1 MAQIRLM
8 TGTVL
13 SRRYVTPGMV
23 RVTLGGAGLRDF
35 KSTGVGDEYIRFF
48 FPDPESGELVL
59 PDVDEKGFWKW
70 PEGKK
75 PAHCECY
82 TIRAVRQAVADPEA
96 SVEIDVDF
104 VIHEHGRASEWAQQA
119 VPGQAIALREPYGIY
134 EAPAD
139 ADWQLFVCD
148 ATGLPALG
156 RLLENL
162 PAGTEARAIVEV
174 PDASHEQH
182 FETRAELR
190 LVYLHGTGNGIAPS
204 RLEAAVR
211 GVSVPEGRTPYVW
224 VAAESRA
231 VRPIRKYLR
240 HELGWHV
247 SRYSVTGYWT
257 DRLAEW
263 EQRWEALDPAVKK
276 QIDDLW
282 RSDRDG
288 EEVADEVEA
297 TMEKFG
303 L

>member
-1 MAQIRLM
+1 MAQIKLM

-13 SRRYVTPGMV
+13 SRRNVTPGMV
-23 RVTLGGAGLRDF
+23 RVTLGGAGLAGF
-35 KSTGVGDEYIRFF
+35 STTGVGDEYIRFF
-48 FPDPESGELVL
+48 FPNPETGELVL

-70 PEGKK
+70 PEGSK

-82 TIRAVRQAVADPEA
+82 TVRAVREGAAGP
-96 SVEIDVDF
+96 EIDVDF
-104 VIHEHGRASEWAQQA
+104 VIHEHGLASEWAQA
-119 VPGQAIALREPYGIY
+119 ATPGQVIALREPYGIY
-134 EAPAD
+134 EAPHN

-162 PAGTEARAIVEV
+162 PVGTEARAIVEI
-174 PDASHEQH
+174 PDASHEQT
-182 FETRAELR
+182 FETKADLR

-211 GVSVPEGRTPYVW
+211 GVEVPEGRTPYVW
-224 VAAESRA
+224 VAAEARA

-247 SRYSVTGYWT
+247 GRYSVTGYWT
-257 DRLAEW
+257 DKLSEW
-263 EQRWEALDPAVKK
+263 THRWEALDPAVKK

-282 RSDRDG
+282 RSGRDG

>member
-1 MAQIRLM
+1 MAQIKLM

-13 SRRYVTPGMV
+13 GRRLVTPGMV
-23 RVTLGGAGLRDF
+23 RVTLGGDGLREF
-35 KSTGVGDEYIRFF
+35 VSTGVGDEYIRFF
-48 FPDPESGELVL
+48 FPDPETGELVL
-59 PDVDEKGFWKW
+59 PDVDDKGFWKW

-82 TIRAVRQAVADPEA
+82 TIRDVRPGD
-96 SVEIDVDF
+96 SGVEIDVDF
-104 VIHEHGRASEWAQQA
+104 VIHEGGRASEWAQRA
-119 VPGQAIALREPYGIY
+119 GPGQTIALREPYGIY

-156 RLLENL
+156 RLLEAL
-162 PAGTEARAIVEV
+162 PAGTEARAIVEL
-174 PDASHEQH
+174 PDASHEQR
-182 FETRAELR
+182 FETKAALR
-190 LVYLHGTGNGIAPS
+190 LVYLHGSGNGVAPS

-211 GVSVPEGRTPYVW
+211 GVAVPEGRTPYVW
-224 VAAESRA
+224 VAAETKA

-240 HELGWHV
+240 HELGWPAA
-247 SRYSVTGYWT
+247 RYSVTGYWT
-257 DRLAEW
+257 DKLSEW
-263 EQRWEALDPAVKK
+263 EQRWAALDPVIKQ

-288 EEVADEVEA
+288 EEIADEVEA

>member
-1 MAQIRLM
+1 MAQIKLM

-13 SRRYVTPGMV
+13 ARRNVTPGMV
-23 RVTLGGAGLRDF
+23 RVTLGGEGLAGF
-35 KSTGVGDEYIRFF
+35 KTTGVGDEYIRFF
-48 FPDPESGELVL
+48 FPNPETGELVL

-70 PEGKK
+70 PDGKK

-82 TIRAVRQAVADPEA
+82 TIRAVREGDTP
-96 SVEIDVDF
+96 EIDVDF
-104 VIHEHGRASEWAQQA
+104 VVHEHGHASEWAQA
-119 VPGQAIALREPYGIY
+119 ATPGQTVALREPYGIY
-134 EAPAD
+134 EAPTNV
-139 ADWQLFVCD
+139 DWQLFVCD

-162 PAGTEARAIVEV
+162 PAGTEARAIVEI
-174 PDASHEQH
+174 PDASHEQA
-182 FETRAELR
+182 FETRADLK

-211 GVSVPEGRTPYVW
+211 GVAVPQGRIPYVW
-224 VAAESRA
+224 VAAESKA

-240 HELGWHV
+240 HELGWHA
-247 SRYSVTGYWT
+247 SAYSVTGYWT
-257 DRLAEW
+257 DKLAEW
-263 EQRWEALDPAVKK
+263 EHRWDTLDPAIKQ
-276 QIDDLW
+276 QIDALW
-282 RSDRDG
+282 RSGRDG

>member
-1 MAQIRLM
+1 MAQIKLM

-13 SRRYVTPGMV
+13 ARRNVTPGMV
-23 RVTLGGAGLRDF
+23 RVTLGGPGLVNL
-35 KSTGVGDEYIRFF
+35 KTTGIGDEYVRFF
-48 FPDPESGELVL
+48 FPSPDTGELVL

-70 PEGKK
+70 PEGRK

-82 TIRAVRQAVADPEA
+82 TIRAFRAGETTP
-96 SVEIDVDF
+96 EIDVDF
-104 VIHEHGRASEWAQQA
+104 VVHDHGHASEWAQQA
-119 VPGQAIALREPYGIY
+119 SLGQTIALREPYGIY
-134 EAPAD
+134 EAPRN

-162 PAGTEARAIVEV
+162 PAGTEARAIVEI
-174 PDASHEQH
+174 PDASHEQQ
-182 FETRAELR
+182 FETKADLK
-190 LVYLHGTGNGIAPS
+190 LVYLHGSGNGIGPS

-211 GVSVPEGRTPYVW
+211 GVAVPDGHTPYVW
-224 VAAESRA
+224 VAAETRA

-257 DRLAEW
+257 DKLSEW
-263 EQRWEALDPAVKK
+263 EHRWEALDPTVKK

-282 RSDRDG
+282 RSGRDG

-297 TMEKFG
+297 AMEKFG

>member
-1 MAQIRLM
+1 MATIKLM

-13 SRRYVTPGMV
+13 HRRLVTPGMV
-23 RVTLGGAGLRDF
+23 RITLGGEGLRDF
-35 KSTGVGDEYIRFF
+35 RSTGVGDEYVRFF
-48 FPDPESGELVL
+48 FPDPTTGELVL
-59 PDVDEKGFWKW
+59 PDVDAQGFWKW
-70 PEGKK
+70 PEGKR

-82 TIRAVRQAVADPEA
+82 TIRAFRDGAVAP
-96 SVEIDVDF
+96 EIDVDF
-104 VIHEHGRASEWAQQA
+104 VIHEHGRASEWAQA
-119 VPGQAIALREPYGIY
+119 ASPGDAIVLREPYGLY
-134 EAPAD
+134 DAPAD

-162 PAGTEARAIVEV
+162 SAGTEARAIVEL
-174 PDASHEQH
+174 PDATHEQR
-182 FETRAELR
+182 FETKAELK
-190 LVYLHGTGNGIAPS
+190 LVTLHGSGNGIAPS

-211 GVSVPEGRTPYVW
+211 GVAVPEGRTPYVW
-224 VAAESRA
+224 VAAESKA

-240 HELGWHV
+240 HELGWPV

-257 DRLAEW
+257 DRLSEW

-282 RSDRDG
+282 RSGRDG

>member
-1 MAQIRLM
+1 MAQIKLM

-13 SRRYVTPGMV
+13 ARRNVTPGMV
-23 RVTLGGAGLRDF
+23 RVTLGGPGLAGF
-35 KSTGVGDEYIRFF
+35 KTTGVGDEYTRFF
-48 FPDPESGELVL
+48 FPNPETGELVL

-82 TIRAVRQAVADPEA
+82 TIRAVREGAGGA
-96 SVEIDVDF
+96 EIDVDF
-104 VIHEHGRASEWAQQA
+104 VIHQHGRASEWAQA
-119 VPGQAIALREPYGIY
+119 AAPGQTIALREPYGIY
-134 EAPAD
+134 EAPAN

-162 PAGTEARAIVEV
+162 PAGTEARAIVEI
-174 PDASHEQH
+174 PDASHEQQ
-182 FETRAELR
+182 FETKADLK
-190 LVYLHGTGNGIAPS
+190 LVYLHGSGNGIGPS

-211 GVSVPEGRTPYVW
+211 GVAVPDGRTPYVW
-224 VAAESRA
+224 VAAETRA

-257 DRLAEW
+257 DNLSEW
-263 EQRWEALDPAVKK
+263 EHRWEALDPTVKK
-276 QIDDLW
+276 QINDLW
-282 RSDRDG
+282 RSGRDG

-297 TMEKFG
+297 AMEKFG

>member
-1 MAQIRLM
+1 MAQIKLM

-13 SRRYVTPGMV
+13 ARRNVTPGMV
-23 RVTLGGAGLRDF
+23 RVTLGGPGLAGLRT
-35 KSTGVGDEYIRFF
+35 TGNGDEYVRFF
-48 FPDPESGELVL
+48 FPSPGTGELVL

-70 PEGKK
+70 PEGRK

-82 TIRAVRQAVADPEA
+82 TIRAFRAGETTP
-96 SVEIDVDF
+96 EIDVDF
-104 VIHEHGRASEWAQQA
+104 VIHEHGLASEWAQQA
-119 VPGQAIALREPYGIY
+119 SPGQTIALREPYGIY
-134 EAPAD
+134 EAPAN

-156 RLLENL
+156 RLLEDL
-162 PAGTEARAIVEV
+162 PAGTEARAIVEI
-174 PDASHEQH
+174 PDPSHEQQLQ
-182 FETRAELR
+182 TKADLK
-190 LVYLHGTGNGIAPS
+190 LVYLHGTGNGIGPS

-211 GVSVPEGRTPYVW
+211 GVAVPEGRTPYVW

-231 VRPIRKYLR
+231 ARPIRKYLR

-257 DRLAEW
+257 DKLSEW
-263 EQRWEALDPAVKK
+263 EHRWESLDPAVKK

-282 RSDRDG
+282 RSGRDG